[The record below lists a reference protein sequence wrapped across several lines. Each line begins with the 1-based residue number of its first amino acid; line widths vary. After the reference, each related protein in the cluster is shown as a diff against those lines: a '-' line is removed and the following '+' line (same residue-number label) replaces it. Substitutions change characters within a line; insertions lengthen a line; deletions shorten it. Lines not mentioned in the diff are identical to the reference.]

1 MRTSDVLF
9 GKCTCRSIAVY
20 ISETNS
26 IVVYTTYREKAV
38 SEADGLEETYGGVR
52 WNDF

>member
-1 MRTSDVLF
+1 MYCAGNMLSLYIV
-9 GKCTCRSIAVY
+9 VY

-38 SEADGLEETYGGVR
+38 SDADGLEETYGGVR